1 MFLRMKRPVSNGSP
15 SNSFS
20 IDASSSQSSHCTH
33 SGNSI
38 IRMSS
43 STSLDRKTNMLSEW
57 VLASKWHEEYKT
69 RNKRDQD
76 RDLSLDE
83 IVGAAS
89 IHVTDMI
96 CTDIPGNGFDLGQ
109 RLLKSVAK
117 GRIRKP
123 YHDLSMY
130 WKRHRKNRED
140 LVKILDKLLFRL
152 TFSNFETA
160 QAWYLLEFAKYFV
173 VTLSQAEIEAHF
185 RPVLGKSL
193 PTYEQRWGEINPK
206 LAARLNDFGA
216 LLTPDSD
223 SWRVKRYNYF
233 GRSVNSALPDGVK
246 FSEAVLLILA
256 EFTLEEESIIV
267 TFE

>member
-1 MFLRMKRPVSNGSP
+1 MKKQTSKDSSP

-20 IDASSSQSSHCTH
+20 FDATSSQSSQAVH
-33 SGNSI
+33 SV
-38 IRMSS
+38 
-43 STSLDRKTNMLSEW
+43 DRKAQMLSEW
-57 VLASKWHEEYKT
+57 VLASKWHEEYKNQ
-69 RNKRDQD
+69 RKKEDKD
-76 RDLSLDE
+76 ISLDE

-89 IHVTDMI
+89 IHITDII
-96 CTDIPGNGFDLGQ
+96 CTDIPQNGFDLGQ

-173 VTLSQAEIEAHF
+173 VTLSQDEIETHF
-185 RPVLGKSL
+185 RPILGKTL
-193 PTYEQRWGEINPK
+193 PTYQKRWSEINPK
-206 LAARLNDFGA
+206 LAARLTDFG
-216 LLTPDSD
+216 LLLSPCSD

-233 GRSVNSALPDGVK
+233 GRSVNSALPHDIK
-246 FSEAVLLILA
+246 FCEAVLLILA
-256 EFTLEEESIIV
+256 EYTLEEESIIV

>member
-1 MFLRMKRPVSNGSP
+1 VVFRMKKHLSNGSP

-33 SGNSI
+33 SGHS
-38 IRMSS
+38 MSS
-43 STSLDRKTNMLSEW
+43 SASLDRKTNMLSEW

-69 RNKRDQD
+69 SNKRDQD
-76 RDLSLDE
+76 RELSLDE

-206 LAARLNDFGA
+206 LAARLNDFGS

-246 FSEAVLLILA
+246 FTEAVLLILA
-256 EFTLEEESIIV
+256 EFTLEEESIMI